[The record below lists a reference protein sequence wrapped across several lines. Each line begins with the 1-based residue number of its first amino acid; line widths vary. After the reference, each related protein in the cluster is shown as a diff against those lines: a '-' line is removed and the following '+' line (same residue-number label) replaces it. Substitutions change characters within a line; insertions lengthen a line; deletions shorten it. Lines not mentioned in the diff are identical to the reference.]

1 MILEADDPV
10 LEIHDLTVAYSKLP
24 VLWDI
29 DLTLP
34 KGSLIGIIGP
44 NGAGKS
50 TLIKSVMNLV
60 PIASGFIKVF
70 DKDIDEVRKNVSYV
84 PQRGSV
90 DWDFPAS
97 VADVALMGRYG
108 HLGLFRYP
116 RKADKEVAMDALR
129 KVGMESYK
137 NRQISEL
144 SGGQQQ
150 RVFLARALAQQ
161 ADLYLMDEPFAG
173 VDAATEKTIIALLR
187 EMTERGKTVIVV
199 HHDLQSASQYFDWM
213 IMLNTRL
220 VASGPTEKV
229 FTDELLKETYGGKLT
244 LLTELSKL
252 LENKRFP
259 AREGN

>member
-70 DKDIDEVRKNVSYV
+70 DKDVEEVRKNVSYV

-129 KVGMESYK
+129 KVGMEAYK